1 MREERDSEQ
10 VSGERKESSG
20 WVGEREGRKREEMF
34 EREREREREREK
46 GKRGK
51 FERKMANRVNDV

>member
-34 EREREREREREK
+34 ERERERKEKEASLREK
-46 GKRGK
+46 WLT
-51 FERKMANRVNDV
+51 E

>member
-1 MREERDSEQ
+1 MSEERDSEQ

-34 EREREREREREK
+34 ERERERERFEK